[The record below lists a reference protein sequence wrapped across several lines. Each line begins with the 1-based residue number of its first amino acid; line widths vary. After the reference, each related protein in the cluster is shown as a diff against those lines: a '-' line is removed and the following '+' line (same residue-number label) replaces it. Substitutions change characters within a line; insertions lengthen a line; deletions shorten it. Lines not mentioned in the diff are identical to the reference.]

1 MFIDESL
8 KNYVQK
14 TASGDPTPG
23 GGSVSALVAS
33 LGAALTS
40 MVYNLTEGKKAYK
53 ELEETERK
61 EMDNNFEEIKK
72 SIERL
77 NHFVDEDSKAF
88 DDVMKAFGMPKE
100 TDEEKQKRSEAI
112 QAGYKKALEL
122 PLECAK
128 ECKRVLELQ
137 QTFAKNGSIHAIT
150 DVGAG
155 ALFTYAGLEGTL
167 LNVTINLKSI
177 KDDVYRTEK
186 EREAADILNTGKE
199 LSQRVMDKIYSRLKE
214 E

>member
-53 ELEETERK
+53 ELEETERR

-100 TDEEKQKRSEAI
+100 TDEDKQKRAEAL

-177 KDDVYRTEK
+177 KDDVYRMEK
-186 EREAADILNTGKE
+186 EKEAANILDSGRE
-199 LSQRVMDKIYSRLKE
+199 LRDKVLNKVYDRLKKE
-214 E
+214 